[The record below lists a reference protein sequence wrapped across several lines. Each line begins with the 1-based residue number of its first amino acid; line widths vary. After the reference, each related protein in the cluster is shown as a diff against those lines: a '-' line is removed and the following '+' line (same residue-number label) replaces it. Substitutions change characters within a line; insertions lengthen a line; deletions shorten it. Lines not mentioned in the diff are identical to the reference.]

1 MNPEELEDILTEI
14 ARQILDNGLSSV
26 EGLGGWGCS
35 TLSVEICP
43 DRVNAVMNAGAC

>member
-26 EGLGGWGCS
+26 EGLGGW
-35 TLSVEICP
+35 
-43 DRVNAVMNAGAC
+43 